1 MFEEQSVLTRKLVA
15 QGSAVFISRCVVHI
29 LKDHEGLISVCIGAD
44 LETRVMRMK
53 EEQGTDGKSA
63 RSLVKEIDRGRKTYC
78 QHYTFKTWGQ
88 REDYDLCLDADSMVA
103 VIRAFA
109 ENAH

>member
-1 MFEEQSVLTRKLVA
+1 
-15 QGSAVFISRCVVHI
+15 
-29 LKDHEGLISVCIGAD
+29 
-44 LETRVMRMK
+44 MK
-53 EEQGTDGKSA
+53 EKQSTDEKSA
-63 RSLVKEIDRGRKTYC
+63 RSLVKEIDRGRKTYY

-88 REDYDLCLDADSMVA
+88 REDYDLCLDAEKLDADGMVA